1 MFGENNN
8 EKIEKKCCIVCGF
21 MIYCIQN
28 KRKGEQ
34 KMKLHYLLE
43 KYHGLSYTSNYIM
56 GRPVGGLVYAARLKG
71 VDLATL
77 VTVATL
83 GKASS
88 KNGGTL
94 SVRFQPN
101 LEQWAYITAH
111 AVEIKVICTVE
122 FLEKWAKEHGKNKGQ
137 AFEILT
143 CEAWGGELES
153 KPNAKFTE
161 AGDMYINE
169 EAYQAKYYKATFTD
183 EKTLMN
189 LEGRA

>member
-1 MFGENNN
+1 
-8 EKIEKKCCIVCGF
+8 
-21 MIYCIQN
+21 
-28 KRKGEQ
+28 
-34 KMKLHYLLE
+34 MKLHYLLE
-43 KYHGLSYTSNYIM
+43 KYHGLSYTHNYIM

-71 VDLATL
+71 VDVATL
-77 VTVATL
+77 VAVATL
-83 GKASS
+83 SKASS

-143 CEAWGGELES
+143 CEAWGGEL
-153 KPNAKFTE
+153 PNAE
-161 AGDMYINE
+161 PRWDDSGVIAVR
-169 EAYQAKYYKATFTD
+169 QAENGALCGYP
-183 EKTLMN
+183 
-189 LEGRA
+189 RAENFSPAPADIRF

>member
-1 MFGENNN
+1 M
-8 EKIEKKCCIVCGF
+8 
-21 MIYCIQN
+21 
-28 KRKGEQ
+28 R
-34 KMKLHYLLE
+34 LHYLLE
-43 KYHGLSYTSNYIM
+43 KYHGLSYTDNYIM
-56 GRPVGGLVYAARLKG
+56 GRPIGGLVYAARLDG

-77 VTVATL
+77 VAVATL

-88 KNGGTL
+88 KNGGTV

-111 AVEIKVICTVE
+111 AVEVRVICSVD

-161 AGDMYINE
+161 AGDMYING

-183 EKTLMN
+183 ERTLMN
-189 LEGRA
+189 LK

>member
-1 MFGENNN
+1 MKHFH
-8 EKIEKKCCIVCGF
+8 
-21 MIYCIQN
+21 MI
-28 KRKGEQ
+28 RK
-34 KMKLHYLLE
+34 Y
-43 KYHGLSYTSNYIM
+43 YALSYTHHYVV
-56 GRPVGGLVYAARLKG
+56 GRPVGGLVYAALLRD
-71 VDLATL
+71 VDAAALLAVTTL
-77 VTVATL
+77 S
-83 GKASS
+83 KASS

-111 AVEIKVICTVE
+111 AVEVKVICTVE

-161 AGDMYINE
+161 AGDMYING

-183 EKTLMN
+183 EKTLIN

>member
-1 MFGENNN
+1 
-8 EKIEKKCCIVCGF
+8 
-21 MIYCIQN
+21 
-28 KRKGEQ
+28 
-34 KMKLHYLLE
+34 MKLRYLLE

-71 VDLATL
+71 VDVATL
-77 VTVATL
+77 MTVATL
-83 GKASS
+83 SKASS

-122 FLEKWAKEHGKNKGQ
+122 FLEKWAKKYGKNKGQ

-161 AGDMYINE
+161 AGDMYING